1 MSDLVLALDYGGTKL
16 SAGIARTEAGPTV
29 TSDGWLNLERVRKP
43 VGADGTYDRA
53 TMLELARKLLA
64 GRTPTAVGVSFGGPV
79 DFPNGVVRLS
89 HHVEGWEA
97 QPLATQLQEA
107 FGAPVRID
115 NDANAGALGEHAYG
129 AGRGEESLLYITV
142 STGVGGG
149 WILGGRVWRGAD
161 GMAGEF
167 GHMTVEPSG
176 PECVCGGR
184 GCVEA
189 LASGPAMA
197 KAASARLAAD
207 PGAGTVLRQVAGADE
222 VTAVHLG
229 EAAAAGD
236 RLAAETLANGARAIG
251 IAIGS
256 AANLVNPGRFVVG
269 GGVIKAGDAFWGPLT
284 DAAHDNAMPE
294 VDVDVVRARLGDDAP
309 LWGAVKLAESA
320 LMGRRSVT

>member
-16 SAGIARTEAGPTV
+16 SAAIASEGAGPTV
-29 TSDGWLNLERVRKP
+29 SGDGWLALERVQKP
-43 VGADGTYDRA
+43 AGADGAFDRA
-53 TMLELARKLLA
+53 TMLQLANKLLA
-64 GRTPTAVGVSFGGPV
+64 GRTPKAVGVSFGGPV
-79 DFPNGVVRLS
+79 DFPNGEVRLS
-89 HHVEGWEA
+89 HHVPGWEG
-97 QPLATQLQEA
+97 QPLAAQLQEA
-107 FGAPVRID
+107 LGAPTTVD

-129 AGRGEESLLYITV
+129 AGRGQESLLYITV

-167 GHMTVEPSG
+167 GHVKVDPFG

-189 LASGPAMA
+189 LASGPALA
-197 KAASARLAAD
+197 RAAAVRLAAD
-207 PGAGTVLRQVAGADE
+207 PSAGTVLRQVAGQDE

-229 EAAAAGD
+229 AAAVAGD
-236 RLAAETLANGARAIG
+236 TVAAEALATGARAIG

-269 GGVIKAGDAFWGPLT
+269 GGVVKAGEAFWATLI
-284 DAAHDNAMPE
+284 DAASEHAMPE
-294 VDVDVVRARLGDDAP
+294 VNVEVVRARLGDDAP
-309 LWGAVKLAESA
+309 LWGAVKLAE
-320 LMGRRSVT
+320 GTVVRRSVA